1 MTVQRTAYLCAA
13 IIALA
18 AMVHLWVLHSGR
30 ATRRTQT
37 TKLAIE
43 LDQFPMRLN
52 GWRGRDMPL
61 SENVV
66 ATAGFTTYLNREYVA
81 ADGRRVAL
89 YIAYYAHVM
98 DRVPHGPTICLPYHG
113 WQKKEEQVITL
124 PTEAPGF
131 DRLKVEKLLYE
142 RDFAQAAFFYWYAA
156 NGKQMVEQRHM
167 YADSAW
173 RRILGLFGPGGG
185 YLVQVSVSA
194 HIADSRQRAFESVE
208 QFFRQNFDTIAKHFP
223 QTDGSRE
230 AVDNAAQ

>member
-1 MTVQRTAYLCAA
+1 MTVRRTAYLCATV
-13 IIALA
+13 ITLA
-18 AMVHLWVLHSGR
+18 AMVHLCVLHSGR
-30 ATRRTQT
+30 ANRRTRAT
-37 TKLAIE
+37 RLTIE

-61 SENVV
+61 SEHVV
-66 ATAGFTTYLNREYVA
+66 EMAGFTSYLNREYVA

-89 YIAYYAHVM
+89 YVAYYAHVM

-113 WQKKEEQVITL
+113 WQKKAEQVITL
-124 PTEAPGF
+124 PSEAPGF

-142 RDFAQAAFFYWYAA
+142 RDFSQAAFFYWYAA
-156 NGKQMVEQRHM
+156 NGKQMVQQRQM

-173 RRILGLFGPGGG
+173 RRLLHLFGPGGG

-194 HIADSRQRAFESVE
+194 HVADSREQAFKSVE

-223 QTDGSRE
+223 QTDGSSE
-230 AVDNAAQ
+230 AVRHAAQ